1 MKSEVRGVGGNS
13 FSVMAHD
20 LKEPLSLIRQ
30 LALAQDFENY
40 ETWELMDLRDKVV
53 KVSEAALRQV
63 NDLLKIARFSDS
75 LFPME
80 PVSPRAVCEEVVAEV
95 AEMFRFNRRELDVTY
110 RNQSRLVVANS
121 ELLSSVVYNFLTN
134 ALHYAG
140 EESVS
145 TLSVRDYRGRVRI
158 DVRDYGPALPIKIW
172 REMQKGFIEQPLS
185 IAMRPGSSGLG
196 LYIAST
202 FSKYMNAKVG
212 AVRHRDGTSFYV
224 ELPVSRQMELFPET
238 SSK

>member
-1 MKSEVRGVGGNS
+1 MKSEVRGVGANS

-30 LALAQDFENY
+30 LALAQDFENG

-80 PVSPRAVCEEVVAEV
+80 PVSPRAVCEKVVEEV
-95 AEMFRFNRRELDVTY
+95 AEMFRFNRRELDVAY
-110 RNQSRLVVANS
+110 KNQSRLVVANS

-224 ELPVSRQMELFPET
+224 ELPVSRQMELFSET
-238 SSK
+238 DSK